1 MLIKVRIVISII
13 GKGNLW
19 RSVIYRPAGP
29 PNVYKSFVYWSYVN
43 VVKGKKF
50 GLSWPL
56 FALHNVKVIMYVLGM
71 LFTGSF

>member
-1 MLIKVRIVISII
+1 MSII

-43 VVKGKKF
+43 VVKEEKIRTF
-50 GLSWPL
+50 M
-56 FALHNVKVIMYVLGM
+56 AIICI
-71 LFTGSF
+71 T